1 MTGPCAT
8 LWAGNVLEEPGVW
21 DLHWILQPRRGVKP
35 ELGGRCGHSAEGST
49 RWQGKGGGE

>member
-35 ELGGRCGHSAEGST
+35 ELGGR
-49 RWQGKGGGE
+49 